1 MVFDK
6 VYNAQHCLM
15 VLIENQKAIIDNG
28 GAFDPLMTNLLKAF
42 HCLFHELLMAKLE
55 TYVCSKIALRLMFNK
70 SMIQSAYIVKFCCL
84 FLRAQYLIR
93 YFPMFTYTLY
103 CISQK
108 ITKLRTMQMT
118 LPRLVQIKIMIWMFG
133 NQNSYQQFFL
143 NGSRTT
149 I

>member
-42 HCLFHELLMAKLE
+42 HCPFHEILMAKLE
-55 TYVCSKIALRLMFNK
+55 TYVFSKIALRLMFNK
-70 SMIQSAYIVKFCCL
+70 SMIHSAFIVKFCCL

-93 YFPMFTYTLY
+93 YSPMFIYTLY

-108 ITKLRTMQMT
+108 ITKVRTIQMT

-133 NQNSYQQFFL
+133 NQSSYQEFFL
-143 NGSRTT
+143 NCSRTT